1 MRRFGYIAWMSDIQ
15 VSCGR
20 GPQDLANAIAAT
32 LHGLGPAS
40 ADDDVAAAGRL
51 VRAAQERAETA
62 RSSRH
67 DLPTV
72 NFERIDPETDF
83 SDV

>member
-1 MRRFGYIAWMSDIQ
+1 MYLAGMSDIQ
-15 VSCGR
+15 VGCGR

-32 LHGLGPAS
+32 LHGLVPAT
-40 ADDDVAAAGRL
+40 ADDDAAALGRL
-51 VRAAQERAETA
+51 VRAAQLRAEDA

-72 NFERIDPETDF
+72 NFETIDPETDF

>member
-1 MRRFGYIAWMSDIQ
+1 MTDIQ

-32 LHGLGPAS
+32 LHGLVPEH
-40 ADDDVAAAGRL
+40 ADDDMAAAGRL
-51 VRAAQERAETA
+51 VRAAQERAENG

-67 DLPTV
+67 DLPTI
-72 NFERIDPETDF
+72 NFETIDPETDF
-83 SDV
+83 SDL

>member
-1 MRRFGYIAWMSDIQ
+1 MKRFVYLAEMPDIQ

-32 LHGLGPAS
+32 LHGLVPIT
-40 ADDDVAAAGRL
+40 ADDDAAAMGRL
-51 VRAAQERAETA
+51 VRVAQERAEDA

-72 NFERIDPETDF
+72 NFERVDPEIDF

>member
-1 MRRFGYIAWMSDIQ
+1 MRLVYIPWMSDIQ

-32 LHGLGPAS
+32 LHGLVPAS

-51 VRAAQERAETA
+51 VRAAQERAENG

-72 NFERIDPETDF
+72 NFETIDPDQDWSE
-83 SDV
+83 V

>member
-1 MRRFGYIAWMSDIQ
+1 VYLGWMTDIH

-20 GPQDLANAIAAT
+20 EPQDLAKVIAAT
-32 LHGLGPAS
+32 LHGLVPAEL
-40 ADDDVAAAGRL
+40 DDEAAVMGRL
-51 VRAAQERAETA
+51 IRAAQERAELA
-62 RSSRH
+62 RGSRH

-72 NFERIDPETDF
+72 NFETIDPETDW

>member
-1 MRRFGYIAWMSDIQ
+1 MTDIQ

-32 LHGLGPAS
+32 LHGIVPTNP
-40 ADDDVAAAGRL
+40 DDDLVAMGRL
-51 VRAAQERAETA
+51 VRNAQERAEVT

-72 NFERIDPETDF
+72 NFETIDPDQDWSE
-83 SDV
+83 V